1 MNRSPAL
8 RVAAKGDWEAMMGI
22 DWCWL
27 LPGLLLGWLSH
38 ALYTWWTIR
47 RSYLDLGA
55 TISSAETERD
65 RYRLEL
71 DGVRA
76 DLAERVRAHG
86 ALEQEVLGLRPQVA
100 RLESADAELTT
111 LKTRLTDLEGIAGR
125 VPALETDLVGA
136 RARVNDLEAQLHARV
151 SDVSFLTAR
160 VAELEPLQ
168 ARCASLEAEL
178 NTVRSGHA
186 KDLSNLQARLSEAVA
201 ARAKLDDALK
211 ISVAEVGKLRSDLAE
226 VEATR
231 NRVPELETLV
241 ASLQSRLTAFQGLE
255 ARLQARDA
263 ELSSLRNALIDA
275 EATRGKA
282 AQLER
287 DLNAINLRF
296 KELEAER
303 ERERNSAASHAK
315 ELADELSSLRL
326 KLADSERASAALTQL
341 QHSKL
346 ETETQLKAVL
356 TERDQAR
363 AELKA
368 REAELSGLRE
378 RLLDLEKTVSDT
390 QSRIKLVQD
399 ERDQARSA
407 LGSKDVERF
416 SLQQRISE
424 LERESGR
431 AASLETEL
439 ADLRE
444 KWRASEST
452 IARLATFEPQVE
464 SLTSQLR
471 DLAPYRD
478 RAAQLETSLRE
489 AQFELAR
496 LRAELE
502 QARAVPDDLTKVD
515 GIGAVFARRLNSAG
529 ILRFAQL
536 AQTPAERLQEVIK
549 PEEWQ
554 KIEFEHW
561 REDARILADGGTPTK
576 RARAR
581 ERLSRITGIGDV
593 YEKRL
598 HDAEIHTFAQLAGTS
613 PDRLLEITGAE
624 SRDEVELWIAEAGAY
639 AQGKRPGRER
649 ERAVRGRLSEAE
661 EELERL
667 RVELRRAE
675 SLRRDPFLVM
685 TQIGEA
691 KQRKLYGAGIYLFK
705 DLALTPEARL
715 REIFDHET
723 LDYPLII
730 REAAE
735 YARGEFVV
743 VKGRRADRFE
753 RLTGVSED
761 DSRKLHE
768 AGILSFAELSA
779 LSSARLTEIIGRAGI
794 DGWLVEAG
802 LFASGK
808 AQIEFVDAGKRH
820 RDQLWRIDGIGEV
833 FEVRL
838 NKAGIFSF
846 EELSTTNP
854 SRIYEIIQP
863 QVWERIEPE
872 SWIAQA
878 RELAAREVRE

>member
-1 MNRSPAL
+1 
-8 RVAAKGDWEAMMGI
+8 MGI

-47 RSYLDLGA
+47 RSYMDLGA
-55 TISSAETERD
+55 TVAAAETERD
-65 RYRLEL
+65 RYRLDL
-71 DGVRA
+71 DGVRT
-76 DLAERVRAHG
+76 DLSERVRAHG

-100 RLESADAELTT
+100 RLESADAELVS

-125 VPALETDLVGA
+125 VPTLETDLGRA
-136 RARVNDLEAQLHARV
+136 RARVTDLDGQLQARAGEV
-151 SDVSFLTAR
+151 SILTAR
-160 VAELEPLQ
+160 VSEIEPLQ
-168 ARCASLEAEL
+168 AKFASLESEL
-178 NTVRSGHA
+178 NTLRSSHSR
-186 KDLSNLQARLSEAVA
+186 DLSNLQARLSEAEA

-211 ISVAEVGKLRSDLAE
+211 ISVTEVGNLRGKLSESD
-226 VEATR
+226 TIR
-231 NRVPELETLV
+231 NRIPELETLV
-241 ASLQSRLTAFQGLE
+241 ASLQSRVTESQGIG
-255 ARLQARDA
+255 AQLQARDA
-263 ELSSLRNALIDA
+263 ELNSLRNNLIEA

-287 DLNAINLRF
+287 DMDAANLRF
-296 KELEAER
+296 KQLEAER
-303 ERERNSAASHAK
+303 ERERTSAASQVK
-315 ELADELSSLRL
+315 ELSDELSSLRL
-326 KLADSERASAALTQL
+326 KFADSERASGALTKL
-341 QHSKL
+341 QQSSL
-346 ETETQLKAVL
+346 ETESHLKAVL
-356 TERDQAR
+356 SERDQAR
-363 AELKA
+363 SELKA
-368 REAELSGLRE
+368 RDTELSGLRG
-378 RLLDLEKTVSDT
+378 RLADLEKTVSDA
-390 QSRIKLVQD
+390 QLRIRLAQD
-399 ERDQARSA
+399 ERDQARAS
-407 LGSKDVERF
+407 LGSKEAEKDTELAKLR
-416 SLQQRISE
+416 QRITD
-424 LERESGR
+424 LERTSGR

-439 ADLRE
+439 NDLRE
-444 KWRASEST
+444 KLRFSEANV
-452 IARLATFEPQVE
+452 ARLGAFEPQVA
-464 SLTSQLR
+464 SLTSQLST
-471 DLAPYRD
+471 LTPLRD
-478 RAAQLETSLRE
+478 RATQLEASLRE
-489 AQFELAR
+489 AQTETAR

-502 QARAVPDDLTKVD
+502 QARTVPDDLTKVD
-515 GIGAVFARRLNSAG
+515 GIGAVFARRLNAAG
-529 ILRFAQL
+529 ISRFTQL
-536 AQTPAERLQEVIK
+536 AQTPAEQLQQIIK

-561 REDARILADGGTPTK
+561 REDAAILGSGGTPTK
-576 RARAR
+576 RARTR

-598 HDAEIHTFAQLAGTS
+598 HDAEIHTYAQLASTS
-613 PDRLLEITGAE
+613 VDRLTEITGAE

-639 AQGKRPGRER
+639 AQGKRPSRER

-705 DLALTPEARL
+705 DLAQTPEARL
-715 REIFDHET
+715 REIFENEA
-723 LDYPLII
+723 LDYPLIN

-743 VKGRRADRFE
+743 VRGRRADRFE

-761 DSRKLHE
+761 DSRKLYE
-768 AGILSFAELSA
+768 AGILSFEELSV
-779 LSSARLTEIIGRAGI
+779 LSSARLTEIIGRTGI
-794 DGWLVEAG
+794 DGWLAEAG

-820 RDQLWRIDGIGEV
+820 RDQLWRINGIGEV

-846 EELSTTNP
+846 EELSTTSP
-854 SRIYEIIQP
+854 SRLREIIQP
-863 QVWERIEPE
+863 QAWERIEPE